1 MGIVKINNRRLG
13 SGFTIVELLIVI
25 VVIAIL
31 AAISI
36 VAYNGIQQRARTVAV
51 KSALS
56 QAAKKVQLYHAG
68 NSSVYPTALA
78 DAGVISDTTISYTY
92 TSDTDGYC
100 ITALYKGALP
110 TNIRTNGTVSDGPCD
125 GQSGGSEYCPTNSF
139 VPTNGYFC
147 DGAEGTVATLN
158 TGAIKL
164 AGNAAGVPAGA
175 PGAYVGRQASRDNYY
190 TNSFTVAPGEVYCVE
205 GWVAT
210 TDAIIGHAI
219 GLQFTNS
226 SGVNSWH
233 NGTSYTA
240 PTSSWKKIS
249 ACLTVPAGMVSA
261 RGWSQNNGNN
271 PEAQAYWYQ
280 TAIRLWKQ

>member
-1 MGIVKINNRRLG
+1 MKRMLHDKHNR

-31 AAISI
+31 AVISI
-36 VAYNGIQQRARTVAV
+36 VAYNGIQQRARSVAV

-56 QAAKKVQLYHAG
+56 QASKKVLLYYAD
-68 NSSVYPTALA
+68 NSSTYPSTLTA
-78 DAGVISDTTISYTY
+78 AGVSNDGAISYNYSSDTN
-92 TSDTDGYC
+92 GYC
-100 ITALYKGALP
+100 ITALYNLKTP
-110 TNIRTNGTVSDGPCD
+110 TNIRSDGTISDGPCD
-125 GQSGGSEYCPTNSF
+125 GQSGGSDYCPTNSF

-147 DGAEGTVATLN
+147 DGTEGSIAALN
-158 TGAIKL
+158 SSAIKL
-164 AGNAAGVPAGA
+164 SAATAGVPAGA

-190 TNSFTVAPGEVYCVE
+190 TTSFSVTPGEVYCVE

-233 NGTSYTA
+233 NGTSYTT
-240 PTSSWKKIS
+240 PTPSWKKIS
-249 ACLTVPAGMVSA
+249 ACLTVPAGIVSA